1 MVNDLS
7 FAMVCPI
14 VLDTTQPR
22 VGWNSKKKKAM
33 LEKVLIKAKPGKSLA
48 IAILLD
54 QEVKKQRR
62 YSHIR

>member
-22 VGWNSKKKKAM
+22 VFQKKKNKKAM
-33 LEKVLIKAKPGKSLA
+33 LEKVLKAKTRKEFSSS
-48 IAILLD
+48 
-54 QEVKKQRR
+54 
-62 YSHIR
+62 YSIVETR